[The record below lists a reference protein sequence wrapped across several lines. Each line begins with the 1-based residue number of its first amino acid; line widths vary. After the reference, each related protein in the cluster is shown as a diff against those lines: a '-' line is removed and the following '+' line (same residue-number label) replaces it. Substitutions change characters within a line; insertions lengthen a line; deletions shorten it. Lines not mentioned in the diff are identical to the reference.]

1 MLVDPPRDLTAHPRI
16 VLHGVTGSGRA
27 TLADRLA
34 ALTGIEG
41 SHA

>member
-1 MLVDPPRDLTAHPRI
+1 VLIGPPQDLRDRRRI